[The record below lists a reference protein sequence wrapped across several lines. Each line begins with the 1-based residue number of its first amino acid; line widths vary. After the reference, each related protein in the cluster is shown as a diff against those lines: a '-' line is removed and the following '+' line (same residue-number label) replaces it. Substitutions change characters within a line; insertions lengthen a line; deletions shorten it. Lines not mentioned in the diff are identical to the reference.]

1 MSGARTVCGSLLEML
16 PIPNDRGRYPPLSH
30 FTEEE
35 SVARGGGMAGNV
47 AAR

>member
-1 MSGARTVCGSLLEML
+1 MCGLLLEML

-47 AAR
+47 AAQ